1 MVDFKCLT
9 GPAQMSSSFGS
20 FEIPEGVIPKSSD
33 GGGVGTTV
41 SNLLCGW
48 YQCPRIEFIIWNLFC
63 FF

>member
-1 MVDFKCLT
+1 MIDFQCLT

-41 SNLLCGW
+41 S
-48 YQCPRIEFIIWNLFC
+48 YLFSDC
-63 FF
+63 FNWTNIDRDVLEKKY

>member
-1 MVDFKCLT
+1 MIDFQCLT

-41 SNLLCGW
+41 SD
-48 YQCPRIEFIIWNLFC
+48 LFSDC
-63 FF
+63 FNWTNIDRDVLEKKY